1 MPDGQASVAAEAPLS
16 ETVAFQAIKTFLE
29 TGAAGAFRGPIDM
42 DTPLL
47 GSGLDSLS
55 ILQLMIFL
63 GEQLHVEI
71 EEPDFVEENF
81 ATVGTLA
88 AYVVA
93 KRNGR

>member
-1 MPDGQASVAAEAPLS
+1 MPDGQASVAAEARLS
-16 ETVAFQAIKTFLE
+16 QTVAFQAIKTFLE

-47 GSGLDSLS
+47 GGGLDSLS

-63 GEQLHVEI
+63 GEQLNVEI
-71 EEPDFVEENF
+71 EEPDFVEANF

>member
-1 MPDGQASVAAEAPLS
+1 MPDGQASVSAEPAVS
-16 ETVAFQAIKTFLE
+16 ETVVFQAIKKFLE
-29 TGAAGAFRGPIDM
+29 TGAGGAFVEPIDM

-71 EEPDFVEENF
+71 EELDFVEENF
-81 ATVGTLA
+81 ATVGTLVT
-88 AYVVA
+88 YVVA

>member
-1 MPDGQASVAAEAPLS
+1 MSDGQASLIAEPAVS
-16 ETVAFQAIKTFLE
+16 EPVVFQAIKTFLE
-29 TGAAGAFRGPIDM
+29 SGAAGAFAKPIDM
-42 DTPLL
+42 STPLL

-63 GEQLHVEI
+63 GEHLQVEI
-71 EEPDFVEENF
+71 EEEDFVEENF

-88 AYVVA
+88 AYVVG

>member
-1 MPDGQASVAAEAPLS
+1 MPDGQGSVSAEPALS

-29 TGAAGAFRGPIDM
+29 TGAAGAFAKPIDM

-55 ILQLMIFL
+55 ILQLMMFL

-88 AYVVA
+88 TYVVA